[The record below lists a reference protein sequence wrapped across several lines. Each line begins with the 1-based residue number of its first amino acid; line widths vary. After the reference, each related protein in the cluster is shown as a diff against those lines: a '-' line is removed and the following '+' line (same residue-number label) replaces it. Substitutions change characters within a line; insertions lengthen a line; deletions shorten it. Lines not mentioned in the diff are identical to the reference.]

1 MVTVLDGS
9 KYKDDTMAEI
19 SYKTGKIVK
28 IIDLKKI
35 LPSSIWKDYKKGTDG
50 KIDWFHQNAVDYDKN
65 DNSIL
70 ISGRNQ
76 DLIMKINYKTDKI
89 EWIYSG
95 KKASS
100 WPKKYRK
107 YLLKPTKGTK
117 ITGGQ
122 HGLYL
127 LNDENNNPSSE
138 NILLYDNNIA
148 VTNGDKKTS
157 GKYSQAVQYH
167 INTKKMT
174 IKQTWA
180 YGKSLGKANF
190 TNIIGYAE
198 KQSNGNYLIDFGFK
212 NFGQESNIIEVTKS
226 GQQVFNITIKNS
238 SSKAYVYRAYRMPF
252 YNSKYS
258 FNAEK

>member
-127 LNDENNNPSSE
+127 LNDENNNPS
-138 NILLYDNNIA
+138 
-148 VTNGDKKTS
+148 
-157 GKYSQAVQYH
+157 
-167 INTKKMT
+167 
-174 IKQTWA
+174 
-180 YGKSLGKANF
+180 
-190 TNIIGYAE
+190 
-198 KQSNGNYLIDFGFK
+198 
-212 NFGQESNIIEVTKS
+212 
-226 GQQVFNITIKNS
+226 
-238 SSKAYVYRAYRMPF
+238 
-252 YNSKYS
+252 
-258 FNAEK
+258 